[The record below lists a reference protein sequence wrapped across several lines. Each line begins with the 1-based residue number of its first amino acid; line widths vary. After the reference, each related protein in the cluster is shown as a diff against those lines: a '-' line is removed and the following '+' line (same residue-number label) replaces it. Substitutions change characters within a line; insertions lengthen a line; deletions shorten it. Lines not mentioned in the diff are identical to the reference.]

1 MSVMPLGDEHRQKRV
16 RNYALGG
23 ALVAF
28 VVLLFFVT
36 IVRMGGL

>member
-1 MSVMPLGDEHRQKRV
+1 MPLNDAHRQKRV
-16 RNYALGG
+16 KNYALGG

-28 VVLLFFVT
+28 VVLIFIVS